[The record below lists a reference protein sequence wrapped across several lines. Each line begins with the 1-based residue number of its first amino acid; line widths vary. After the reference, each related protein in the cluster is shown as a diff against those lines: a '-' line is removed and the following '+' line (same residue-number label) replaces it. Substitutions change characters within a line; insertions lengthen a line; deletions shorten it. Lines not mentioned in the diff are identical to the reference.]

1 MWIFTVMPEWA
12 VHSIFGLGILLLIAG
27 TVLGFVP
34 LVGRYKYPILMIGIL
49 TFTLGCYLEGGLAD
63 YKEWQ
68 FKAAELQVKIAE
80 LEKKAAQKNIEIQEK
95 IVEKD
100 KIIVKKGNDI
110 IKYID
115 REIVKKEEV
124 VKFVENCPIPKDIVD
139 QHNAA
144 ARLNKMI
151 EEGKK

>member
-1 MWIFTVMPEWA
+1 MGVPNY
-12 VHSIFGLGILLLIAG
+12 ILASALDVIIAQR
-27 TVLGFVP
+27 
-34 LVGRYKYPILMIGIL
+34 LVKRICPHCAEEY
-49 TFTLGCYLEGGLAD
+49 EAD
-63 YKEWQ
+63 ASE
-68 FKAAELQVKIAE
+68 
-80 LEKKAAQKNIEIQEK
+80 
-95 IVEKD
+95 
-100 KIIVKKGNDI
+100 NDI